1 MPQLPKADPAIETLT
16 RTRRIETRLTALMIG
31 LGIDTQA
38 QKPEFVRPDTP
49 DTFTRAV
56 VKLPSPHSSLREILA
71 CIPTGWAGEFDVLVG
86 GDHVATLVVSDR
98 T

>member
-1 MPQLPKADPAIETLT
+1 MPQPPKADPAIETLT

-38 QKPEFVRPDTP
+38 QKPEFVKPRGED
-49 DTFTRAV
+49 DRAI

-71 CIPTGWAGEFDVLVG
+71 CVPTGWAGAFDVLVG